1 MVSAPSMWMHFH
13 GQMSTQ
19 PSHMMHSDWS
29 MWMNCLGLTALVR
42 SSGAISVS
50 TYSPGK
56 SGIGGLASVLA
67 MSGNCTAI
75 AVESARSVPVGPASY
90 ARQAGRAAIM
100 VSTQAVH
107 DVLNDLD
114 YP

>member
-1 MVSAPSMWMHFH
+1 MVSAPSMWMHFQ

-67 MSGNCTAI
+67 TSGAPAQRP
-75 AVESARSVPVGPASY
+75 AV
-90 ARQAGRAAIM
+90 GRALELGRRSRDLAAPLPPAP
-100 VSTQAVH
+100 SE
-107 DVLNDLD
+107 DVGQSE
-114 YP
+114 